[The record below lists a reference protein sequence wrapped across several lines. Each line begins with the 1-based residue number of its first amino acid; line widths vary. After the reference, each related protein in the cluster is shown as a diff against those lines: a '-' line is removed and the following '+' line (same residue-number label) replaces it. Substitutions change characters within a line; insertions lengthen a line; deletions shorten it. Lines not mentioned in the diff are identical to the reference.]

1 MCAHMV
7 PTLLNSNARYE
18 LQQYTK
24 EQLIK
29 EAILRGTFK
38 KS

>member
-7 PTLLNSNARYE
+7 PTLLNYDARNG

-24 EQLIK
+24 EKLIK
-29 EAILRGTFK
+29 EAKLRGTFK